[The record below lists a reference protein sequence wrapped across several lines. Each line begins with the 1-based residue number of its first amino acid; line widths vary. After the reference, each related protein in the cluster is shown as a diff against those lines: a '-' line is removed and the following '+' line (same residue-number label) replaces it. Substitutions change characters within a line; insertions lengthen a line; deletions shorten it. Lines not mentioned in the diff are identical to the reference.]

1 VAEIHPSSID
11 HKQTQQRSG
20 NVVARYRKPTSEMA
34 AFNTQ
39 FVHNYSEQKA
49 FIPSGGVICRATQR
63 TTNSGDT
70 TINSNGKTAALGSL
84 SHAFIGGT
92 RRGSGPF

>member
-1 VAEIHPSSID
+1 MAEIHPSSID
-11 HKQTQQRSG
+11 HKQTQKRSG

-39 FVHNYSEQKA
+39 FVHDYSEQKA
-49 FIPSGGVICRATQR
+49 FIPSDGVICRATQR
-63 TTNSGDT
+63 TTNLGVAT
-70 TINSNGKTAALGSL
+70 TNSSGKTAALGAL